1 MSEEK
6 KKFYKSLIV
15 PCLFIAVIWIIK
27 LSETVFEFSLQSYGI
42 RPGSLSGLIGV
53 LTSPLVHADY
63 DHLLANTFPILLL
76 GTGIS
81 YFYKNSFIKVF
92 LIVYLLGGLL
102 VWLFGRS
109 ANHIGASGLIYG
121 FVAFLF
127 FSGVIRRDIR
137 AIALS
142 LIVTFLYGSLIWG
155 VLPLDQKI
163 SWESHL
169 FGAVTGIICAFL
181 FMKTDP
187 YKKYDW
193 EDETDTADPSKLEIS
208 YDNEYYNNEEK

>member
-1 MSEEK
+1 MTEEK
-6 KKFYKSLIV
+6 KKFYKSLII
-15 PCLFIAVIWIIK
+15 PCLFIALIWLMK
-27 LSETVFEFSLQSYGI
+27 LSETIFDFSLHNYGI
-42 RPGSLSGLIGV
+42 LPGSFSGLLGV

-81 YFYKNSFIKVF
+81 YFYKNSSNKVF
-92 LIVYLLGGLL
+92 LIVYLAGGIL
-102 VWLFGRS
+102 VWLFGRP
-109 ANHIGASGLIYG
+109 NYHIGASGLIYG

-169 FGAVTGIICAFL
+169 FGAVTGTICAFI
-181 FMKTDP
+181 FMKADP

-193 EDETDTADPSKLEIS
+193 EDEPDTKNPSKLEIS
-208 YDNEYYNNEEK
+208 YDNEYYDNDEN